1 MKKLLKS
8 ITILSIVF
16 AGVLAF
22 TSPASAAWSGYQT
35 SKKVRVYTDS
45 TNYSGRATSV
55 NWKAQKTTSGRV
67 YYDAMLIRT
76 DNFSNTGVQRGNFT
90 SSTPLKKFTL
100 SKARPGTYQVVVNI
114 YTDKAER
121 KYVGTVRSAKIYI
134 KR

>member
-1 MKKLLKS
+1 MKKLFKS
-8 ITILSIVF
+8 IILS
-16 AGVLAF
+16 AVLLTGAAVVAP
-22 TSPASAAWSGYQT
+22 SASAVWSGYQT

-55 NWKAQKTTSGRV
+55 DWKAQKTTSGRV

-90 SSTPLKKFTL
+90 SSTPLKKFSL

>member
-1 MKKLLKS
+1 MKKIIFALIAV
-8 ITILSIVF
+8 ITL
-16 AGVLAF
+16 GV
-22 TSPASAAWSGYQT
+22 TVWPGSASAAWSSYQT

-45 TNYSGRATSV
+45 TNYSGQATSV
-55 NWKAQKTTSGRV
+55 DWKAQKTTSGRV

-90 SSTPLKKFTL
+90 SSTPLKKFSL

>member
-1 MKKLLKS
+1 MKKIIFTLIAV
-8 ITILSIVF
+8 ITL
-16 AGVLAF
+16 GV
-22 TSPASAAWSGYQT
+22 TVWPGSASAAWSGYQT

-55 NWKAQKTTSGRV
+55 DWKAQKTTSGRV

-90 SSTPLKKFTL
+90 SSTPLKKFSL

-121 KYVGTVRSAKIYI
+121 NYIGTVRSAKIYI

>member
-1 MKKLLKS
+1 MKKLFKT
-8 ITILSIVF
+8 IILS
-16 AGVLAF
+16 AVLLMGAVAVAP
-22 TSPASAAWSGYQT
+22 SASAAWSGYQT

-55 NWKAQKTTSGRV
+55 DWKAQKTTSGRV

-90 SSTPLKKFTL
+90 SSTPLKKFSL

-121 KYVGTVRSAKIYI
+121 NYVGTVRSAKIYI

>member
-1 MKKLLKS
+1 MKKIIFTLIAV
-8 ITILSIVF
+8 ITLGVTVW
-16 AGVLAF
+16 AG
-22 TSPASAAWSGYQT
+22 SASAAWSSYQT

-55 NWKAQKTTSGRV
+55 DWKAQKTTSGRV

-76 DNFSNTGVQRGNFT
+76 DNFSNTGVQRGKFT
-90 SSTPLKKFTL
+90 SSTPLKKFSL

-121 KYVGTVRSAKIYI
+121 NYVGTVRSAKIYI